1 MVSFPPPVSSRRWS
15 GRLQDEYHVDDTTL
29 VGREDGVCAGPDR
42 QVHQGIGR
50 EAVQEVE
57 GVLAGAAEAA
67 EWAVYEGDALRKG
80 IVLPEMVVGCQEPPV
95 RPRKRC
101 RSRSWSS
108 RSGC

>member
-1 MVSFPPPVSSRRWS
+1 MCAEPGGQVHE
-15 GRLQDEYHVDDTTL
+15 G
-29 VGREDGVCAGPDR
+29 VGREP
-42 QVHQGIGR
+42 
-50 EAVQEVE
+50 VQEIE
-57 GVLAGAAEAA
+57 GILAGAAEAPKRA
-67 EWAVYEGDALRKG
+67 LHEGDALRQG